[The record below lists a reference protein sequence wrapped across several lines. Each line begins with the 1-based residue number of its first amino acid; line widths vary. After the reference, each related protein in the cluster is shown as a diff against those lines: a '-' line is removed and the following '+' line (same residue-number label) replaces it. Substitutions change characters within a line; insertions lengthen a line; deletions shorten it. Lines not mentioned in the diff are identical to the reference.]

1 MALLAKVLRKKSK
14 AKKDATSNALQKVS
28 KNITLLRIRNNKI
41 EKKIGKYSRTEEERV
56 SSNRRKRP
64 TDLERMRR
72 LEKEL
77 EANDEKISKLE
88 IHADALEHEV
98 LFAEVAKT
106 MKVVSEALKNAQ
118 TVSTMGMVS

>member
-14 AKKDATSNALQKVS
+14 AKKGATSNALQKIE
-28 KNITLLRIRNNKI
+28 KNITSLKIRNTKI
-41 EKKIGKYSRTEEERV
+41 GKKIGKYSYTEEEHV

-64 TDLERMRR
+64 TALERMRR

-77 EANDEKISKLE
+77 EKNDEKISKLE
-88 IHADALEHEV
+88 IHADALEHAA

-106 MKVVSEALKNAQ
+106 LKFVSEVLKNAQ
-118 TVSTMGMVS
+118 TVSTMGMV